1 MKKPTLY
8 NRAARL
14 LTLVACSAL
23 LASCYS
29 DDEYALDPSASDGI
43 ATVRVGI
50 TSERVDETV
59 TRAGTDDNAYEHEFM
74 NHLCVLIVNE
84 SGTLVKKLGPDI
96 LNGIAAAQTGDLE
109 EWTSEE
115 LDLPVGTYTI
125 YAFANWSRLE
135 DVTLN
140 TLFSTVAE
148 NTDITTQLNSL
159 AGLQLEDLASQITCR
174 NGQEITAN
182 TVFIPMYGTE
192 KVEVTETT
200 TSISVGLDRLVSR
213 VRLKLDL
220 PDGLTLGEDAN
231 LTFSGVAPVTG
242 LTTPLTLLEGI
253 TLAGDWNTLSY
264 DFPLKDY
271 SAEAGTISIPDFYVN
286 ETMLN
291 APFTVTL
298 KTGNAVGVAEYTAQ
312 TDRIELPRNRIYP
325 LTLQLKDYAPVIT
338 PTAWLSAI
346 DAYPEEITTRVD
358 GDTYYINGICVGA
371 QFELACNAVSDGTNT
386 FTPTSVTWKLIND
399 DSSYMTSGVYVTST
413 TNNSV
418 RGYIS
423 ADDRYEDKSS
433 LLQLDVAW
441 SDGTNSYNRTYRVVV
456 QDLLDMFD
464 VEYSTTTR
472 SSSVTERMLRPCWLE
487 PETLILFQKK

>member
-29 DDEYALDPSASDGI
+29 DDEYPLDPSASDGI

-50 TSERVDETV
+50 TSERVDGMV
-59 TRAGTDDNAYEHEFM
+59 TRAGTDNNAYKHEFM
-74 NHLCVLIVNE
+74 NHLCVLIVNK

-96 LNGIAAAQTGDLE
+96 LNGIAAARTGDLE

-115 LDLPVGTYTI
+115 LDLPVGTYQI

-135 DVTLN
+135 NVTLN
-140 TLFSTVAE
+140 NLFSTVAE
-148 NTDITTQLNSL
+148 GEDITDDLNSL
-159 AGLQLEDLASQITCR
+159 ADLQLKDLASRITCR
-174 NGQEITAN
+174 NGQEIDAN

-192 KVEVTETT
+192 EVTVTETT

-213 VRLKLDL
+213 VRLNLEL
-220 PDGLTLGEDAN
+220 PEGMTLGEDAS

-242 LTTPLTLLEGI
+242 LTTSLTSLDDI
-253 TLAGDWNTLSY
+253 TLDVEKNTLSY

-271 SAEAGTISIPDFYVN
+271 TSSERTVSIPDFYVN

-291 APFTVTL
+291 KPFTVTL
-298 KTGNAVGVAEYTAQ
+298 RTGNTVGVAEYTAQ
-312 TDRIELPRNRIYP
+312 TERFELPRNSIYP

-338 PTAWLSAI
+338 PTAWLSPIAV
-346 DAYPEEITTRVD
+346 YPQEIKTTLD
-358 GDTYYINGICVGA
+358 DDTYYIDGICVGA
-371 QFELACNAVSDGTNT
+371 QFELACNAVSDVTNT
-386 FTPTSVTWKLIND
+386 ITPTSVAWTLID
-399 DSSYMTSGVYVTST
+399 DNSAYMTSGVYVTST
-413 TNNSV
+413 TDNSV

-423 ADDRYEDKSS
+423 ADDRYEDKSF

-441 SDGTNSYNRTYRVVV
+441 SDGGNNYDRTYRVVV

-464 VEYSTTTR
+464 VDYATTTR
-472 SSSVTERMLRPCWLE
+472 SASVTGRMLRPCWLE